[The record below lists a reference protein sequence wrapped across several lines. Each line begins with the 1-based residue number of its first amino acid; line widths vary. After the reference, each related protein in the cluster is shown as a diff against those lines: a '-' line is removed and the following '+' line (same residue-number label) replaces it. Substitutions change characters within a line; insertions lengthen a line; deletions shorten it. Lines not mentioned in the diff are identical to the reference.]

1 MFTAQNYVRVQ
12 SLEEAW
18 SLNQKKSNRILGGGC
33 WLRLGRQRIGTLI
46 DLSDLGLGTIRR
58 EGDTLLLGAMVTL
71 RQLET
76 SALLQEC
83 YGSFFPR
90 MVESIVGVQFRNCAT
105 LGGSVAGRFGF
116 SDLLTG
122 LLAVDSQVC
131 LVKGGVMPLARYLS
145 LPPSRDVV
153 AEIRLPASGWKA
165 SYQSFR
171 NTHTDL
177 PVLTCAVARRD
188 GEAAFQVSVGAR
200 PARPALLTDVTR
212 ETLAGRLDQLSYG
225 SNMRAGEAYRRHLAP
240 VLAARAIEE
249 LEVKQG

>member
-1 MFTAQNYVRVQ
+1 MFTAQNYVRAQ

-58 EGDTLLLGAMVTL
+58 EGDTQLLGAMVTL

-83 YGSFFPR
+83 YGKLFPPHGGD
-90 MVESIVGVQFRNCAT
+90 IVGVQFRNCAT
-105 LGGSVAGRFGF
+105 LAGASPAASVF

-131 LVKGGVMPLARYLS
+131 LVKGGVMPLARYLF

-165 SYQSFR
+165 SLPKLPQHPTPIFR
-171 NTHTDL
+171 SL
-177 PVLTCAVARRD
+177 P
-188 GEAAFQVSVGAR
+188 
-200 PARPALLTDVTR
+200 
-212 ETLAGRLDQLSYG
+212 
-225 SNMRAGEAYRRHLAP
+225 AP
-240 VLAARAIEE
+240 
-249 LEVKQG
+249 